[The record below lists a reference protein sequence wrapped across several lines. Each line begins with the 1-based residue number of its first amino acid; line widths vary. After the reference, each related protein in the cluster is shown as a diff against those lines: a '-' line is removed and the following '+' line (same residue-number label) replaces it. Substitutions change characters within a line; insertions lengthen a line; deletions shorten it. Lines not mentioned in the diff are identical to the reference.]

1 MKLECSILFRDGG
14 ESHTIAQIPSCPHK
28 ISNQPIVLHWMWFC
42 LPGDIWRYLETFLVV
57 ITGGGATGI
66 YYVEATQ
73 AVNILQ
79 CTAPLSPH
87 PTKNYSAP
95 NVNNARIEKHYDKP
109 EKKRLNH
116 SLLERTFLQ
125 WMFFNSASEY
135 LCAKGSFWC
144 ARQPLFHFCS
154 RWEIYH
160 SKL

>member
-1 MKLECSILFRDGG
+1 M
-14 ESHTIAQIPSCPHK
+14 
-28 ISNQPIVLHWMWFC
+28 
-42 LPGDIWRYLETFLVV
+42 VV

-125 WMFFNSASEY
+125 
-135 LCAKGSFWC
+135 
-144 ARQPLFHFCS
+144 
-154 RWEIYH
+154 
-160 SKL
+160 